1 MACTRKAAMNRLV
14 LLLGGLGL
22 GLVLTSHAQV
32 QVALPVGG
40 AGPGQSIR
48 LPVRI
53 QPSTNLAG
61 VQCDILFDATRLAC
75 DGAQFAAGTP
85 GVVVDGANALPDKP
99 GMFRL
104 LAYTSLGTPLT
115 NGATCALAFR
125 VLPGAAGGEV
135 PLTADTNFVY
145 GSSTLATLSSNQP
158 ASGLVLI
165 NGAFVLGDVFTPVS
179 LGTLW
184 QFHAPTGSTWVTLA
198 STNLVVWQAVATNTA
213 LDGLVFSFDGEARS
227 FASRFYQARPQ

>member
-1 MACTRKAAMNRLV
+1 MACNRKAAMNRLALIV
-14 LLLGGLGL
+14 GSIGLGL
-22 GLVLTSHAQV
+22 AVTSHAQV
-32 QVALPVGG
+32 RVALPVGG
-40 AGPGQSIR
+40 IAPGQSLR
-48 LPVRI
+48 LPVQI
-53 QPSTNLAG
+53 PPSTSLAG

-75 DGAQFAAGTP
+75 DGAQFVAGTA
-85 GVVVDGANALPDKP
+85 GVVVDGANAVPEKP

-104 LAYTSLGTPLT
+104 LAYAPLGTPLT
-115 NGATCALAFR
+115 NGVTCALAFR
-125 VLPGAAGGEV
+125 VLPAAPNGEV

-145 GSSTLATLSSNQP
+145 GSSSLAALSSNQP

-165 NGAFVLGDVFTPVS
+165 GDAFALGDVFTPVS

-198 STNLVVWQAVATNTA
+198 STNLVTWEAVATNTA

-227 FASRFYQARPQ
+227 FASRFYQVKPQ